1 MEASALPHPVGLSR
15 VSLAGPLLR
24 LRTDDQLV
32 ALFRAGHDEAFGI
45 IHDRYRPRLFA
56 YARQMLSGSRSDA
69 EDVLQDVFL
78 RAYHALRA
86 DRRPIALRA
95 WLYRVAHNRC
105 IDQIR
110 RPSPAAEDIYELN
123 RGVASDPMAEAERR
137 EDLRRLIADVRA
149 LPEQQRSALLMREME
164 GLSYNDLA
172 EALDVTV
179 PAIKSL
185 LVRAR
190 VGLVEAIEARDTA
203 CVEIRTDL
211 AAAFDRGVRASGR
224 SRKHLRECAGCRDY
238 RTALRGVEK
247 QLNGLAPA
255 SGPLTAIA
263 KILGIGGASSG
274 AAAGGGAAVLGGG
287 AGAAAGGTTAATI
300 GTGAVAATA
309 GKVAAVVAAA
319 AVVGGGAAT
328 VERKVDHHRAPATHV
343 SHVAAAPAA
352 GPVVTQRHLDP
363 GRHVSLPAEVTSAH
377 GATVAPHVAH
387 VRTAG
392 DEPVSSAGVEVPKLE
407 ATTGGLQAPSED
419 ATTSADSTTAT
430 GRDTASTDTAAAG
443 TETTTGADATTTA
456 GSETTTAAGTG
467 TPSTTTTTSGAG
479 TTSATGSGGA
489 SAPAGTPRRRAPSPR
504 ARPRRPRAE
513 HRGAPAPLR
522 SPPSSATSRHS
533 TTRSSTCGV
542 ARARGCSASSP
553 STRRSAAPRWAAAG
567 CGPTTT
573 TARRSATRCGCRRA

>member
-1 MEASALPHPVGLSR
+1 VEASALPHPVGLSR

-32 ALFRAGHDEAFGI
+32 ALFRAGHDEAFGV
-45 IHDRYRPRLFA
+45 IHDRYRQRLFA

-78 RAYHALRA
+78 RAYDALRA

-110 RPSPAAEDIYELN
+110 RPSPAPEDIYELN
-123 RGVASDPMAEAERR
+123 RGVPSDPMAEAERR

-172 EALDVTV
+172 EALGVTV

-190 VGLVEAIEARDTA
+190 IGLVEAIEARDTA
-203 CVEIRTDL
+203 CMEIRTDL
-211 AAAFDRGVRASGR
+211 ATAFDRGVRASGR

-274 AAAGGGAAVLGGG
+274 AAAGGGVAVLGGG
-287 AGAAAGGTTAATI
+287 AATGAAAGGTTVAATI
-300 GTGAVAATA
+300 GGGAVAATA

-328 VERKVDHHRAPATHV
+328 VERKVEHHRTPTA
-343 SHVAAAPAA
+343 HVAVGHAAAVPTA
-352 GPVVTQRHLDP
+352 TQRRIDP
-363 GRHVSLPAEVTSAH
+363 GPHTAVPPKVKLSH
-377 GATVAPHVAH
+377 GAAVAPHTAH
-387 VRTAG
+387 VRAAG
-392 DEPVSSAGVEVPKLE
+392 DAPVSSAGVEVPKLE
-407 ATTGGLQAPSED
+407 ATTGALQAPSED
-419 ATTSADSTTAT
+419 ATTAGDGTTSA
-430 GRDTASTDTAAAG
+430 
-443 TETTTGADATTTA
+443 TTGAGSTTTSTGTATTGTSA
-456 GSETTTAAGTG
+456 TTAAGSEPATATGTG
-467 TPSTTTTTSGAG
+467 TPGATTTTSGSG
-479 TTSATGSGGA
+479 TAPATGSGGTSAPASPPATVSDPIAQGA
-489 SAPAGTPRRRAPSPR
+489 SAPPAG
-504 ARPRRPRAE
+504 
-513 HRGAPAPLR
+513 
-522 SPPSSATSRHS
+522 
-533 TTRSSTCGV
+533 
-542 ARARGCSASSP
+542 
-553 STRRSAAPRWAAAG
+553 
-567 CGPTTT
+567 
-573 TARRSATRCGCRRA
+573 

>member
-1 MEASALPHPVGLSR
+1 VEASALSHPVGLSR

-24 LRTDDQLV
+24 LRTDDQLL

-45 IHDRYRPRLFA
+45 IHDRYRQRLFA

-110 RPSPAAEDIYELN
+110 RPSPAPEDIYELN
-123 RGVASDPMAEAERR
+123 RGVPSDPMAETERR

-149 LPEQQRSALLMREME
+149 LPDQQRSALLMREME

-172 EALDVTV
+172 EALGVTV
-179 PAIKSL
+179 PAVKSL

-203 CVEIRTDL
+203 CVEIRTDI

-224 SRKHLRECAGCRDY
+224 SRKHLRECDGCRDY

-274 AAAGGGAAVLGGG
+274 AAAGGGAAFLGGG

-328 VERKVDHHRAPATHV
+328 VERKVEHHRTPAAHV
-343 SHVAAAPAA
+343 SHVATEHVAVPISA
-352 GPVVTQRHLDP
+352 QHRIDP
-363 GRHVSLPAEVTSAH
+363 GRHVALPVKVKSAH
-377 GATVAPHVAH
+377 GAAVAPHVAH
-387 VRTAG
+387 VRQAG
-392 DEPVSSAGVEVPKLE
+392 DEPVSSTGTDVPKLE
-407 ATTGGLQAPSED
+407 ATSGGLQAPDED
-419 ATTSADSTTAT
+419 AATTGATGTTGTGNAPASTGTATAGGPTTTGTGTTTAT
-430 GRDTASTDTAAAG
+430 
-443 TETTTGADATTTA
+443 
-456 GSETTTAAGTG
+456 GSETTTATGTG
-467 TPSTTTTTSGAG
+467 TGTSGATTTTSGTGA
-479 TTSATGSGGA
+479 TTATGSGGTSAPASPPATVSNPVAQGA
-489 SAPAGTPRRRAPSPR
+489 SAPPAG
-504 ARPRRPRAE
+504 
-513 HRGAPAPLR
+513 
-522 SPPSSATSRHS
+522 
-533 TTRSSTCGV
+533 
-542 ARARGCSASSP
+542 
-553 STRRSAAPRWAAAG
+553 
-567 CGPTTT
+567 
-573 TARRSATRCGCRRA
+573 

>member
-24 LRTDDQLV
+24 LRSDDQLL

-110 RPSPAAEDIYELN
+110 RPTPPPEDVYELN
-123 RGVASDPMAEAERR
+123 RGVPSDPMAEAERR

-149 LPEQQRSALLMREME
+149 LPDQQRSALLMREME

-172 EALDVTV
+172 EALGVTV

-211 AAAFDRGVRASGR
+211 ASAFDRGVRASGR

-263 KILGIGGASSG
+263 KVLGIGGASSG
-274 AAAGGGAAVLGGG
+274 AAAGGGAAILSGG
-287 AGAAAGGTTAATI
+287 AGAAAGGTTAATV
-300 GTGAVAATA
+300 GTGVVAATA

-328 VERKVDHHRAPATHV
+328 VEHKVDHHRAPAANV
-343 SHVAAAPAA
+343 SHVAVGTAATPI
-352 GPVVTQRHLDP
+352 VTQRRIDP
-363 GRHVSLPAEVTSAH
+363 GRHVSLPTKVKSAH
-377 GATVAPHVAH
+377 GGAVAPHVAH
-387 VRTAG
+387 VRAAG
-392 DEPVSSAGVEVPKLE
+392 DEPVSSAGVDVPKLE
-407 ATTGGLQAPSED
+407 ATTGALQAPSED
-419 ATTSADSTTAT
+419 ASTAADATTGAGS
-430 GRDTASTDTAAAG
+430 DTASPQTAATG
-443 TETTTGADATTTA
+443 TETTTGSGA
-456 GSETTTAAGTG
+456 TTTAAGETPTTSVTG
-467 TPSTTTTTSGAG
+467 TAGATTPTSSAGA
-479 TTSATGSGGA
+479 TSASGSGGTSAPA
-489 SAPAGTPRRRAPSPR
+489 SAP
-504 ARPRRPRAE
+504 
-513 HRGAPAPLR
+513 
-522 SPPSSATSRHS
+522 
-533 TTRSSTCGV
+533 
-542 ARARGCSASSP
+542 SSP
-553 STRRSAAPRWAAAG
+553 VAQGATAPPAG
-567 CGPTTT
+567 
-573 TARRSATRCGCRRA
+573 

>member
-1 MEASALPHPVGLSR
+1 VEASALPHPVGLSR

-32 ALFRAGHDEAFGI
+32 ALFRAGHDEAFGV
-45 IHDRYRPRLFA
+45 IHDRYRQRLFA

-78 RAYHALRA
+78 RAYDALRA

-110 RPSPAAEDIYELN
+110 RPTPAPEDIYELN
-123 RGVASDPMAEAERR
+123 RGVPSDPMAEAERR

-164 GLSYNDLA
+164 GLSYADLA
-172 EALDVTV
+172 EALGVTV

-203 CVEIRTDL
+203 CVEIRTDI

-274 AAAGGGAAVLGGG
+274 AAAGGGVAVLGGGAG
-287 AGAAAGGTTAATI
+287 AGAAAGGTTVAATI
-300 GTGAVAATA
+300 GGGAVAATA
-309 GKVAAVVAAA
+309 SKVAAVVAAA

-328 VERKVDHHRAPATHV
+328 VERKVDHHRTPAA
-343 SHVAAAPAA
+343 HVAVGHAAAVPTA
-352 GPVVTQRHLDP
+352 TQRRIDP
-363 GRHVSLPAEVTSAH
+363 GPHTALPAKVKLSR
-377 GATVAPHVAH
+377 GAAVAPHSAH
-387 VRTAG
+387 VRAAG
-392 DEPVSSAGVEVPKLE
+392 DAPVSSAGVEVPKLE
-407 ATTGGLQAPSED
+407 ATTGALQAPSED
-419 ATTSADSTTAT
+419 ATT
-430 GRDTASTDTAAAG
+430 AG
-443 TETTTGADATTTA
+443 DGTKGATTGAGSTTTSTGTATAGGLATTGTGA
-456 GSETTTAAGTG
+456 TTAAGSEPATATG
-467 TPSTTTTTSGAG
+467 TSTPGATTTTSGSGAAP
-479 TTSATGSGGA
+479 ATGSGGTSAPASPPATVSDPIAQGA
-489 SAPAGTPRRRAPSPR
+489 SAPPAG
-504 ARPRRPRAE
+504 
-513 HRGAPAPLR
+513 
-522 SPPSSATSRHS
+522 
-533 TTRSSTCGV
+533 
-542 ARARGCSASSP
+542 
-553 STRRSAAPRWAAAG
+553 
-567 CGPTTT
+567 
-573 TARRSATRCGCRRA
+573 

>member
-32 ALFRAGHDEAFGI
+32 ALFRAGHDEAFGV
-45 IHDRYRPRLFA
+45 IHDRYRQRLFA

-110 RPSPAAEDIYELN
+110 RPAPAPEDIYELN
-123 RGVASDPMAEAERR
+123 RGVPSDPMAEAERR

-149 LPEQQRSALLMREME
+149 LPDQQRSALLMREME

-172 EALDVTV
+172 EALGVTV

-211 AAAFDRGVRASGR
+211 ATAFDRGVRASGR
-224 SRKHLRECAGCRDY
+224 SRKHLRECSGCRDY

-274 AAAGGGAAVLGGG
+274 AAAGGGAVVLSGG

-309 GKVAAVVAAA
+309 GKVAAVMAAA

-328 VERKVDHHRAPATHV
+328 VERKVDHHRAPAAHV
-343 SHVAAAPAA
+343 SPVAVGLAATPAVA
-352 GPVVTQRHLDP
+352 QHRIDP
-363 GRHVSLPAEVTSAH
+363 GRHISLSAKVKTTH
-377 GATVAPHVAH
+377 GAAVAPHVAH
-387 VRTAG
+387 VRAAG
-392 DEPVSSAGVEVPKLE
+392 DEPVSSAGVDVPKLE
-407 ATTGGLQAPSED
+407 ATTGALQAPSED
-419 ATTSADSTTAT
+419 ATTAADDAAGATTGA
-430 GRDTASTDTAAAG
+430 GDNTAATDTAAASTG
-443 TETTTGADATTTA
+443 TTGAGTATTA
-456 GSETTTAAGTG
+456 GSETTITSGTG
-467 TPSTTTTTSGAG
+467 TSGTTTTSSGSGA
-479 TTSATGSGGA
+479 TSATGSGGT
-489 SAPAGTPRRRAPSPR
+489 SAPA
-504 ARPRRPRAE
+504 
-513 HRGAPAPLR
+513 
-522 SPPSSATSRHS
+522 SPPSSPIAQGAT
-533 TTRSSTCGV
+533 
-542 ARARGCSASSP
+542 
-553 STRRSAAPRWAAAG
+553 APPG
-567 CGPTTT
+567 G
-573 TARRSATRCGCRRA
+573 

>member
-1 MEASALPHPVGLSR
+1 VEASALAHPVGLSR

-45 IHDRYRPRLFA
+45 IHDRYRQRLFA

-110 RPSPAAEDIYELN
+110 RPAPAPEDIYELN
-123 RGVASDPMAEAERR
+123 RGVPSDPMAEAERR

-149 LPEQQRSALLMREME
+149 LPDQQRSALLMREME

-172 EALDVTV
+172 EALGVTV

-211 AAAFDRGVRASGR
+211 ATAFDRGVRASGR

-274 AAAGGGAAVLGGG
+274 AAAGGGAAFLSGG
-287 AGAAAGGTTAATI
+287 AGAAAGGTTAATL

-343 SHVAAAPAA
+343 SHIAAGAAAVPIA
-352 GPVVTQRHLDP
+352 TQHRIDP
-363 GRHVSLPAEVTSAH
+363 GRHISLPAKVKSSH
-377 GATVAPHVAH
+377 GAAVAPHAAH
-387 VRTAG
+387 VRAAG
-392 DEPVSSAGVEVPKLE
+392 DEPVSSAGVDVPKLE
-407 ATTGGLQAPSED
+407 ATTGALQAPSED
-419 ATTSADSTTAT
+419 ATAADDAAGATT
-430 GRDTASTDTAAAG
+430 GVGDDTAATDTATADTGA
-443 TETTTGADATTTA
+443 TTGAGATTTA
-456 GSETTTAAGTG
+456 GSETATSATG
-467 TPSTTTTTSGAG
+467 TSGTSATGA
-479 TTSATGSGGA
+479 TSATGSGGTSA
-489 SAPAGTPRRRAPSPR
+489 PPSAPASPIAQGATAP
-504 ARPRRPRAE
+504 
-513 HRGAPAPLR
+513 PA
-522 SPPSSATSRHS
+522 
-533 TTRSSTCGV
+533 G
-542 ARARGCSASSP
+542 
-553 STRRSAAPRWAAAG
+553 
-567 CGPTTT
+567 
-573 TARRSATRCGCRRA
+573 

>member
-1 MEASALPHPVGLSR
+1 VEASALSHPVGLGR

-45 IHDRYRPRLFA
+45 IHDRYRQRLFA

-110 RPSPAAEDIYELN
+110 RPAPAPEDIYELN
-123 RGVASDPMAEAERR
+123 RGVQSDPMAEAERR

-172 EALDVTV
+172 AALDVTV

-211 AAAFDRGVRASGR
+211 AAAHDRGVRASGR
-224 SRKHLRECAGCRDY
+224 SRKHLRECTGCRDY
-238 RTALRGVEK
+238 RTALRGIEK

-263 KILGIGGASSG
+263 KILGIGGAGSG

-300 GTGAVAATA
+300 GTGAVAT
-309 GKVAAVVAAA
+309 KVAAVVAAA

-328 VERKVDHHRAPATHV
+328 VEKVERHATPAAHV
-343 SHVAAAPAA
+343 RHSVARAAPAA
-352 GPVVTQRHLDP
+352 VQPQADAARRGAAPVRLK
-363 GRHVSLPAEVTSAH
+363 VSHSA
-377 GATVAPHVAH
+377 VIAPHVA
-387 VRTAG
+387 RLREAG
-392 DEPVSSAGVEVPKLE
+392 DAPVSSPGAEAPKLE
-407 ATTGGLQAPSED
+407 QTTGALKAPDED
-419 ATTSADSTTAT
+419 AATSQAGGPATGATAGAGPGGSGTAT
-430 GRDTASTDTAAAG
+430 AG
-443 TETTTGADATTTA
+443 SGTTTGAGSTATA
-456 GSETTTAAGTG
+456 GGGGETASSGTSGAAPTTAAQGA
-467 TPSTTTTTSGAG
+467 TPSTGAG
-479 TTSATGSGGA
+479 GMAAPA
-489 SAPAGTPRRRAPSPR
+489 SAPAPA
-504 ARPRRPRAE
+504 AE
-513 HRGAPAPLR
+513 PIAQGA
-522 SPPSSATSRHS
+522 
-533 TTRSSTCGV
+533 
-542 ARARGCSASSP
+542 SAS
-553 STRRSAAPRWAAAG
+553 
-567 CGPTTT
+567 PT
-573 TARRSATRCGCRRA
+573 G

>member
-1 MEASALPHPVGLSR
+1 VEASALPHPVGLSR
-15 VSLAGPLLR
+15 VSLTGPLLR
-24 LRTDDQLV
+24 LRSDDQLV

-45 IHDRYRPRLFA
+45 IHDRYRQRLFA

-110 RPSPAAEDIYELN
+110 RPAPAPQDIYELN
-123 RGVASDPMAEAERR
+123 RGAASDPEAEAERR

-172 EALDVTV
+172 AALDVTV

-211 AAAFDRGVRASGR
+211 ATAFDRGVRASGR

-263 KILGIGGASSG
+263 KILGIGSASSG

-287 AGAAAGGTTAATI
+287 AGAAAGPTTVATI
-300 GTGAVAATA
+300 GSGAVAATA

-328 VERKVDHHRAPATHV
+328 VERKVDHHRAPAAHV
-343 SHVAAAPAA
+343 GHVAVGHAAAVPIA
-352 GPVVTQRHLDP
+352 TQRRVDP
-363 GRHVSLPAEVTSAH
+363 GRHFTVPAKVKTSH
-377 GATVAPHVAH
+377 GAAVAPHTAH
-387 VRTAG
+387 VRAAG
-392 DEPVSSAGVEVPKLE
+392 DEPVSSAGTDVPKLE
-407 ATTGGLQAPSED
+407 ATTGALQAPSED
-419 ATTSADSTTAT
+419 ATTT
-430 GRDTASTDTAAAG
+430 AG
-443 TETTTGADATTTA
+443 TGTTTGAGNGTASTGTATAGGPTTTGTGSTTAA
-456 GSETTTAAGTG
+456 GSETTGATGTG
-467 TPSTTTTTSGAG
+467 TSGTTTTTSGSGA
-479 TTSATGSGGA
+479 TSAAGAGGT
-489 SAPAGTPRRRAPSPR
+489 SAPA
-504 ARPRRPRAE
+504 
-513 HRGAPAPLR
+513 
-522 SPPSSATSRHS
+522 
-533 TTRSSTCGV
+533 
-542 ARARGCSASSP
+542 SSP
-553 STRRSAAPRWAAAG
+553 ATVANPIAQGATAPPAG
-567 CGPTTT
+567 
-573 TARRSATRCGCRRA
+573 

>member
-1 MEASALPHPVGLSR
+1 VEASALSHPVGLSR

-45 IHDRYRPRLFA
+45 IHDRYRQRLFA

-78 RAYHALRA
+78 RAYNALRA
-86 DRRPIALRA
+86 DRRPVALRA

-110 RPSPAAEDIYELN
+110 RPAPAPEDIYELN
-123 RGVASDPMAEAERR
+123 RGVPSDPMAEAERR
-137 EDLRRLIADVRA
+137 DDLRRLIADVRA
-149 LPEQQRSALLMREME
+149 LPDQQRSALLMREME

-172 EALDVTV
+172 EALGVTV
-179 PAIKSL
+179 PAVKSL

-211 AAAFDRGVRASGR
+211 ATAFDRGVRASGR
-224 SRKHLRECAGCRDY
+224 SRKHLRECGGCRDY

-274 AAAGGGAAVLGGG
+274 AAAGSGAAFLGGG

-328 VERKVDHHRAPATHV
+328 VERNVEQHRTPTAHV
-343 SHVAAAPAA
+343 SHVATEHMAVPIA
-352 GPVVTQRHLDP
+352 TQHRVDP
-363 GRHVSLPAEVTSAH
+363 GRHVALPVKIKAAH
-377 GATVAPHVAH
+377 GAAVAPHVAH
-387 VRTAG
+387 VRAAG
-392 DEPVSSAGVEVPKLE
+392 DDPVSSTGADVPKLE
-407 ATTGGLQAPSED
+407 ATSGGLQAPDEEA
-419 ATTSADSTTAT
+419 ATTAGTGTTNATTGTGNGTTSTGTATAGGPTTTGTGSTTAT
-430 GRDTASTDTAAAG
+430 GS
-443 TETTTGADATTTA
+443 ETTTGTSGTT
-456 GSETTTAAGTG
+456 
-467 TPSTTTTTSGAG
+467 PTTSGSGA
-479 TTSATGSGGA
+479 TTATGSGGTSAPASPPATVSSPVAQGA
-489 SAPAGTPRRRAPSPR
+489 SAPPAG
-504 ARPRRPRAE
+504 
-513 HRGAPAPLR
+513 
-522 SPPSSATSRHS
+522 
-533 TTRSSTCGV
+533 
-542 ARARGCSASSP
+542 
-553 STRRSAAPRWAAAG
+553 
-567 CGPTTT
+567 
-573 TARRSATRCGCRRA
+573 

>member
-1 MEASALPHPVGLSR
+1 VEASALSHPVGLSR

-24 LRTDDQLV
+24 LRTDDQLL

-78 RAYHALRA
+78 RAYNALRA

-110 RPSPAAEDIYELN
+110 RPAPAPEDIYELN
-123 RGVASDPMAEAERR
+123 RGVPSDPMAEAERR

-164 GLSYNDLA
+164 GLSYADLA
-172 EALDVTV
+172 EALGVTV

-190 VGLVEAIEARDTA
+190 IGLVEAIEARDTA

-255 SGPLTAIA
+255 SGPLTALA

-274 AAAGGGAAVLGGG
+274 AAAGGGAAMLGGGAG
-287 AGAAAGGTTAATI
+287 AGAAAGGTTVAATI
-300 GTGAVAATA
+300 GSGAVAATA

-319 AVVGGGAAT
+319 AVLGGGAAT
-328 VERKVDHHRAPATHV
+328 VERKVDHHRAPAA
-343 SHVAAAPAA
+343 HVAAGHAA
-352 GPVVTQRHLDP
+352 AVPIATQRRIDP
-363 GRHVSLPAEVTSAH
+363 GPHTTAPAEVKLSH
-377 GATVAPHVAH
+377 GAAVAPHTAH
-387 VRTAG
+387 VRAAG
-392 DEPVSSAGVEVPKLE
+392 DAPVSSTGTDVPKLE
-407 ATTGGLQAPSED
+407 ATTGALQAPTED
-419 ATTSADSTTAT
+419 ATT
-430 GRDTASTDTAAAG
+430 AG
-443 TETTTGADATTTA
+443 DGTTGAMTGAGSTPASTGTATAGGPATTGT
-456 GSETTTAAGTG
+456 GTTTAAGSEPATATGTG
-467 TPSTTTTTSGAG
+467 TPGAATTTSGSGAAP
-479 TTSATGSGGA
+479 ATGSGGTSAPASPPATVSNPIAQGA
-489 SAPAGTPRRRAPSPR
+489 SAPPVG
-504 ARPRRPRAE
+504 
-513 HRGAPAPLR
+513 
-522 SPPSSATSRHS
+522 
-533 TTRSSTCGV
+533 
-542 ARARGCSASSP
+542 
-553 STRRSAAPRWAAAG
+553 
-567 CGPTTT
+567 
-573 TARRSATRCGCRRA
+573 

>member
-1 MEASALPHPVGLSR
+1 VEASALSHPVGLGR

-45 IHDRYRPRLFA
+45 IHDRYRQRLFA

-110 RPSPAAEDIYELN
+110 RPAPAPEDIYELN
-123 RGVASDPMAEAERR
+123 RGVASDPEAEAERR

-172 EALDVTV
+172 AALDVTV

-224 SRKHLRECAGCRDY
+224 SRKHLRECSGCRDY

-255 SGPLTAIA
+255 SGPLTTIA
-263 KILGIGGASSG
+263 KILGIGGAGSG
-274 AAAGGGAAVLGGG
+274 AAAGGGAAVIGGG

-309 GKVAAVVAAA
+309 GKVAAVMAAA

-328 VERKVDHHRAPATHV
+328 VEHKVDHRRTPAAHV
-343 SHVAAAPAA
+343 SHAAAVPAA
-352 GPVVTQRHLDP
+352 VPIVTRHRLDP
-363 GRHVSLPAEVTSAH
+363 GRHVAVPTHVKTSH
-377 GATVAPHVAH
+377 GAAVAPHVAR
-387 VRTAG
+387 VREAG
-392 DEPVSSAGVEVPKLE
+392 DEPVSSVGADVPKLE
-407 ATTGGLQAPSED
+407 TTTGGLQAPSDD
-419 ATTSADSTTAT
+419 ATMAGNGTTGAGPGGSGTATAGDGTAT
-430 GRDTASTDTAAAG
+430 GAGSTAAGGSA
-443 TETTTGADATTTA
+443 TSTTTA
-456 GSETTTAAGTG
+456 GSGTSG
-467 TPSTTTTTSGAG
+467 ATTTTSGSGAAPATGAGG
-479 TTSATGSGGA
+479 TT
-489 SAPAGTPRRRAPSPR
+489 AP
-504 ARPRRPRAE
+504 
-513 HRGAPAPLR
+513 
-522 SPPSSATSRHS
+522 
-533 TTRSSTCGV
+533 
-542 ARARGCSASSP
+542 ASSP
-553 STRRSAAPRWAAAG
+553 SAVADPIAQGAAAPPAG
-567 CGPTTT
+567 
-573 TARRSATRCGCRRA
+573 

>member
-1 MEASALPHPVGLSR
+1 VEASALAHPVGLSR

-45 IHDRYRPRLFA
+45 IHDRYRQRLFA

-110 RPSPAAEDIYELN
+110 RPAPAPEDIYELN
-123 RGVASDPMAEAERR
+123 RGVPSDPMAEAERR
-137 EDLRRLIADVRA
+137 EDLRRLIVDVRA

-172 EALDVTV
+172 EALGVTV

-211 AAAFDRGVRASGR
+211 ATAFDRGVRASGR

-238 RTALRGVEK
+238 RTALRGIEK

-274 AAAGGGAAVLGGG
+274 AAAGGGAAILGGG

-328 VERKVDHHRAPATHV
+328 VERKVDHHRAPAAHV
-343 SHVAAAPAA
+343 SHVAAGPAA
-352 GPVVTQRHLDP
+352 VPIATQRRVDP
-363 GRHVSLPAEVTSAH
+363 GRHISVRAQVKASH
-377 GATVAPHVAH
+377 GAAVAPHVAH

-392 DEPVSSAGVEVPKLE
+392 DEPVSSAGTEVPKLE
-407 ATTGGLQAPSED
+407 TTSGGLQAPDAD
-419 ATTSADSTTAT
+419 ATTGNGTSGATTGA
-430 GRDTASTDTAAAG
+430 GSGTASTGTATAG
-443 TETTTGADATTTA
+443 TETTTGA
-456 GSETTTAAGTG
+456 GTTTAAGNETTTATG
-467 TPSTTTTTSGAG
+467 TGTSGATTTTSGTGA
-479 TTSATGSGGA
+479 TSATGSGGT
-489 SAPAGTPRRRAPSPR
+489 SAPASPS
-504 ARPRRPRAE
+504 A
-513 HRGAPAPLR
+513 
-522 SPPSSATSRHS
+522 PPSSPVAQGAT
-533 TTRSSTCGV
+533 
-542 ARARGCSASSP
+542 
-553 STRRSAAPRWAAAG
+553 APPAG
-567 CGPTTT
+567 
-573 TARRSATRCGCRRA
+573 

>member
-1 MEASALPHPVGLSR
+1 VEASALPHPVGLGR

-45 IHDRYRPRLFA
+45 IHDRYRQRLFA

-110 RPSPAAEDIYELN
+110 RPAPAPEDIYELN
-123 RGVASDPMAEAERR
+123 RGVPSDPMAEAERR

-149 LPEQQRSALLMREME
+149 LPDQQRSALLMREME

-172 EALDVTV
+172 QALGVTV

-190 VGLVEAIEARDTA
+190 VGLVEAVEARDTA

-211 AAAFDRGVRASGR
+211 ATAFDRGVRASGR
-224 SRKHLRECAGCRDY
+224 SRKHLRECARCRDY

-263 KILGIGGASSG
+263 KILGVGGASSG
-274 AAAGGGAAVLGGG
+274 AAAGGGAAILSGG

-328 VERKVDHHRAPATHV
+328 VERKVDHHRAPAAHV
-343 SHVAAAPAA
+343 SHVAAGPAA
-352 GPVVTQRHLDP
+352 VPVVTQRRIDP
-363 GRHVSLPAEVTSAH
+363 GRHVSLPVKVKSTH
-377 GATVAPHVAH
+377 GAAVAPHVAH
-387 VRTAG
+387 VREAG
-392 DEPVSSAGVEVPKLE
+392 DEPVSSAGVDVPKLE
-407 ATTGGLQAPSED
+407 ATTGALQAPGED
-419 ATTSADSTTAT
+419 ATTAADATTGAGSDSASPE
-430 GRDTASTDTAAAG
+430 AAPTG
-443 TETTTGADATTTA
+443 TETTTGAGATTTA
-456 GSETTTAAGTG
+456 GSETPTTSVTG
-467 TPSTTTTTSGAG
+467 TSGATTTTSSAGA
-479 TTSATGSGGA
+479 TSATGSGGTSAPA
-489 SAPAGTPRRRAPSPR
+489 SAPASPVAQGATAP
-504 ARPRRPRAE
+504 
-513 HRGAPAPLR
+513 PA
-522 SPPSSATSRHS
+522 
-533 TTRSSTCGV
+533 G
-542 ARARGCSASSP
+542 
-553 STRRSAAPRWAAAG
+553 
-567 CGPTTT
+567 
-573 TARRSATRCGCRRA
+573 

>member
-1 MEASALPHPVGLSR
+1 MEASALSHPVGLSR

-45 IHDRYRPRLFA
+45 IHDRYRQRLFA

-110 RPSPAAEDIYELN
+110 RPAPAPEDIYELN
-123 RGVASDPMAEAERR
+123 RGVASDPEAEAERR

-172 EALDVTV
+172 TALDVTV
-179 PAIKSL
+179 PAVKSL

-224 SRKHLRECAGCRDY
+224 SRKHLRECGGCRDY

-263 KILGIGGASSG
+263 KILGIGGAGSG
-274 AAAGGGAAVLGGG
+274 AAAGGGAAFLGGG

-328 VERKVDHHRAPATHV
+328 VERRVDHHPAPATHV
-343 SHVAAAPAA
+343 RHVAATPAA
-352 GPVVTQRHLDP
+352 TPIATQRHLDP
-363 GRHVSLPAEVTSAH
+363 GRHVAVPAKLKTAH
-377 GATVAPHVAH
+377 GAAVAPHVAH
-387 VRTAG
+387 VRAAG
-392 DEPVSSAGVEVPKLE
+392 DDPVSSAGTDVPKLE
-407 ATTGGLQAPSED
+407 ATSGGLQAPDED
-419 ATTSADSTTAT
+419 ATAATAGDGTPGATTGT
-430 GRDTASTDTAAAG
+430 GSGTASTGTATAG
-443 TETTTGADATTTA
+443 GPTPTGTGTTTAA
-456 GSETTTAAGTG
+456 GSETTSATGTG
-467 TPSTTTTTSGAG
+467 TGTSSTTTITSGSG
-479 TTSATGSGGA
+479 ATVASGSGGT
-489 SAPAGTPRRRAPSPR
+489 SAPAA
-504 ARPRRPRAE
+504 
-513 HRGAPAPLR
+513 
-522 SPPSSATSRHS
+522 SSAP
-533 TTRSSTCGV
+533 
-542 ARARGCSASSP
+542 ASSP
-553 STRRSAAPRWAAAG
+553 VAQGAAAPPAG
-567 CGPTTT
+567 
-573 TARRSATRCGCRRA
+573 

>member
-1 MEASALPHPVGLSR
+1 VEASALSHPVGLSR

-45 IHDRYRPRLFA
+45 IHDRYRQRLFA

-78 RAYHALRA
+78 RAYNALRA

-110 RPSPAAEDIYELN
+110 RPAPAPEDIYELN
-123 RGVASDPMAEAERR
+123 RGVPSDPMAEAERR

-172 EALDVTV
+172 DALGVTV

-211 AAAFDRGVRASGR
+211 ATAFDRGVRASGR
-224 SRKHLRECAGCRDY
+224 SRKHLLECAGCRDY

-274 AAAGGGAAVLGGG
+274 AAAGGGAAFLGGG
-287 AGAAAGGTTAATI
+287 AGAAAG
-300 GTGAVAATA
+300 ATA

-328 VERKVDHHRAPATHV
+328 VERKVDHHRTPAAHV
-343 SHVAAAPAA
+343 SHVAAGTAA
-352 GPVVTQRHLDP
+352 TPIVTQHRLDP
-363 GRHVSLPAEVTSAH
+363 GRHISLPAKVKTTH
-377 GATVAPHVAH
+377 GAAAAPHVAH
-387 VRTAG
+387 VRAAG
-392 DEPVSSAGVEVPKLE
+392 DEPVSSAGIDVPKLE
-407 ATTGGLQAPSED
+407 ATTGALQAPSED
-419 ATTSADSTTAT
+419 ATVAAETTA
-430 GRDTASTDTAAAG
+430 GAGSDTASTGTATAG
-443 TETTTGADATTTA
+443 SPTTTGTGTTTTA
-456 GSETTTAAGTG
+456 GSETTTAAGSG
-467 TPSTTTTTSGAG
+467 TSGATTTTSGSGA
-479 TTSATGSGGA
+479 TSATGSGGT
-489 SAPAGTPRRRAPSPR
+489 SAPTSVPATAPGPI
-504 ARPRRPRAE
+504 AQ
-513 HRGAPAPLR
+513 
-522 SPPSSATSRHS
+522 SAT
-533 TTRSSTCGV
+533 
-542 ARARGCSASSP
+542 
-553 STRRSAAPRWAAAG
+553 APPAG
-567 CGPTTT
+567 
-573 TARRSATRCGCRRA
+573 

>member
-1 MEASALPHPVGLSR
+1 VEASALSHPVGLSR

-45 IHDRYRPRLFA
+45 IHDRYRQRLFA

-110 RPSPAAEDIYELN
+110 RPAPAPEDIYELN
-123 RGVASDPMAEAERR
+123 RGVPSDPMAEAERR

-149 LPEQQRSALLMREME
+149 LPDQQRSALLMREME
-164 GLSYNDLA
+164 GLSYSDLA
-172 EALDVTV
+172 EALGVTV
-179 PAIKSL
+179 PAVKSL

-203 CVEIRTDL
+203 CVEIRTDI

-224 SRKHLRECAGCRDY
+224 SRKHLRECDGCRDY

-274 AAAGGGAAVLGGG
+274 AAGGGAAVLGGG

-328 VERKVDHHRAPATHV
+328 VERKVDHHPTPTAHV
-343 SHVAAAPAA
+343 SHVAAGHAA
-352 GPVVTQRHLDP
+352 MPIAMQHRVDP
-363 GRHVSLPAEVTSAH
+363 GRHVPVAAKVRSAH
-377 GATVAPHVAH
+377 RAAVAPHVAH
-387 VRTAG
+387 VREAG
-392 DEPVSSAGVEVPKLE
+392 DDPVSSTGADVPKLE
-407 ATTGGLQAPSED
+407 ATSGGLQAPD
-419 ATTSADSTTAT
+419 
-430 GRDTASTDTAAAG
+430 
-443 TETTTGADATTTA
+443 ADATTTA
-456 GSETTTAAGTG
+456 DDGTGATTGTGSTTASTGTATAGGPTTTGTGSTTATGNETTGTG
-467 TPSTTTTTSGAG
+467 ASGATTTTSGSG
-479 TTSATGSGGA
+479 STTATGSGGT
-489 SAPAGTPRRRAPSPR
+489 SAPA
-504 ARPRRPRAE
+504 
-513 HRGAPAPLR
+513 
-522 SPPSSATSRHS
+522 SPPAT
-533 TTRSSTCGV
+533 V
-542 ARARGCSASSP
+542 SSP
-553 STRRSAAPRWAAAG
+553 IAQGATAPPAG
-567 CGPTTT
+567 
-573 TARRSATRCGCRRA
+573 

>member
-1 MEASALPHPVGLSR
+1 MEASALSHPVGLGR

-24 LRTDDQLV
+24 LRSDDQLV
-32 ALFRAGHDEAFGI
+32 ALFRAGHEEAFGI
-45 IHDRYRPRLFA
+45 IHDRYRQRLFA

-78 RAYHALRA
+78 RAYDALRA

-110 RPSPAAEDIYELN
+110 RPAPAPEHIYEVN
-123 RGVASDPMAEAERR
+123 RGVPSDPMAEADRR
-137 EDLRRLIADVRA
+137 EDLRRLIVDVRA

-172 EALDVTV
+172 EALGVTV

-203 CVEIRTDL
+203 CVEIRNDL

-238 RTALRGVEK
+238 RTALRGIEK

-263 KILGIGGASSG
+263 KILGIGGAGSG

-309 GKVAAVVAAA
+309 GKVAAVMAAA

-328 VERKVDHHRAPATHV
+328 VEQKVDHHRTPAAHV
-343 SHVAAAPAA
+343 SHVAPTHATVPIA
-352 GPVVTQRHLDP
+352 TRQRIDP
-363 GRHVSLPAEVTSAH
+363 GRHVAVPTHVKTSH
-377 GATVAPHVAH
+377 GAAVAPHVAH

-392 DEPVSSAGVEVPKLE
+392 DEPISSTGADVPKLE
-407 ATTGGLQAPSED
+407 ATTGGLQAPGDD
-419 ATTSADSTTAT
+419 ATTTSDAPTGTAGGGTTSTGTATSGNGTTTGAGSTTA
-430 GRDTASTDTAAAG
+430 SG
-443 TETTTGADATTTA
+443 TETTTA
-456 GSETTTAAGTG
+456 TG
-467 TPSTTTTTSGAG
+467 TSGATTTTTSGSGAAPATGAGG
-479 TTSATGSGGA
+479 TT
-489 SAPAGTPRRRAPSPR
+489 APA
-504 ARPRRPRAE
+504 
-513 HRGAPAPLR
+513 
-522 SPPSSATSRHS
+522 
-533 TTRSSTCGV
+533 SSTPAV
-542 ARARGCSASSP
+542 ADPIAQG
-553 STRRSAAPRWAAAG
+553 AAVTPAG
-567 CGPTTT
+567 
-573 TARRSATRCGCRRA
+573 

>member
-1 MEASALPHPVGLSR
+1 MEASALSHPVSLNR

-32 ALFRAGHDEAFGI
+32 ALFRAGHDEAFGV
-45 IHDRYRPRLFA
+45 IHDRYRQRLFA

-78 RAYHALRA
+78 RAYDALRA

-110 RPSPAAEDIYELN
+110 RPAPAPEDIYELN
-123 RGVASDPMAEAERR
+123 RGVPSDPMAEADRR
-137 EDLRRLIADVRA
+137 EDLRRLIVDVRA

-164 GLSYNDLA
+164 GLSYADLA
-172 EALDVTV
+172 EALGVTV

-190 VGLVEAIEARDTA
+190 IGLVEAIEARDTA

-255 SGPLTAIA
+255 SGPLAAIA

-274 AAAGGGAAVLGGG
+274 AAAGGGVAVLSGGAG
-287 AGAAAGGTTAATI
+287 AGAAAGGTTVAATI
-300 GTGAVAATA
+300 GGGAVAATA
-309 GKVAAVVAAA
+309 SKVAAVVAAA

-328 VERKVDHHRAPATHV
+328 VERKAEHHRTPAAHV
-343 SHVAAAPAA
+343 AAGHAAAVPTVTQRHIDPGPHTAAAPAKVKLSHRA
-352 GPVVTQRHLDP
+352 
-363 GRHVSLPAEVTSAH
+363 A
-377 GATVAPHVAH
+377 VAPHTVH

-392 DEPVSSAGVEVPKLE
+392 DAPVSSAGVEVPKLE
-407 ATTGGLQAPSED
+407 ATTGALQAPSED
-419 ATTSADSTTAT
+419 ATMAGDGPKSATTGAGSTTAST
-430 GRDTASTDTAAAG
+430 GTATAGG
-443 TETTTGADATTTA
+443 TATTGTGTTTGA
-456 GSETTTAAGTG
+456 GSEPATATG
-467 TPSTTTTTSGAG
+467 TDTPAATTTTSGSGAAP
-479 TTSATGSGGA
+479 ATGSGGTSAPASPPATVSDPIAQGA
-489 SAPAGTPRRRAPSPR
+489 SAPPAG
-504 ARPRRPRAE
+504 
-513 HRGAPAPLR
+513 
-522 SPPSSATSRHS
+522 
-533 TTRSSTCGV
+533 
-542 ARARGCSASSP
+542 
-553 STRRSAAPRWAAAG
+553 
-567 CGPTTT
+567 
-573 TARRSATRCGCRRA
+573 